1 MYELVEPTII
11 KQISVLSHQS
21 KISTKLVIHSKL
33 EQNKEWSRLGYL
45 SLESNVNSNYLARE
59 LKTVNIHDKPSLF
72 LRFSFES
79 NYVNNHNIFNQV
91 GVISLCVF
99 GDKMMGAGESEKS
112 IQPVGDFDKNTLAK
126 LKNLEVQKKM
136 ALEN

>member
-91 GVISLCVF
+91 GVWLST
-99 GDKMMGAGESEKS
+99 S
-112 IQPVGDFDKNTLAK
+112 
-126 LKNLEVQKKM
+126 
-136 ALEN
+136 